1 MTQPARTDHQPGQ
14 VPVWAVHHRLPR
26 TLRKQRWGHP
36 PPVEGGRHRELSTPT
51 HSQVPAEF
59 LGMVNI
65 YHRFIPKAAQLMCP
79 LYEALKNKAQRHAV
93 DRSEERDMAF
103 REVKNALANSTM
115 LAHPTPNAPISITT
129 DALDYAVDAVHE
141 QWVNGAWQPFAFFS
155 QQLCPSERKYSTF
168 DRQLLGLYL
177 AIRHFHF
184 LLEARQF
191 TAFVDHK

>member
-1 MTQPARTDHQPGQ
+1 
-14 VPVWAVHHRLPR
+14 
-26 TLRKQRWGHP
+26 
-36 PPVEGGRHRELSTPT
+36 
-51 HSQVPAEF
+51 
-59 LGMVNI
+59 
-65 YHRFIPKAAQLMCP
+65 
-79 LYEALKNKAQRHAV
+79 
-93 DRSEERDMAF
+93 MAF

-155 QQLCPSERKYSTF
+155 QQLCPNERKYSTF

-191 TAFVDHK
+191 TAFVDHKRLKFAMAKVAEPWSARQQRQLSYISEFTTDI